1 MDRLAKVLQSL
12 SGYGEMIGN
21 VLLLLLGGM
30 VLVIVLYRLVH
41 AIIKPEGKY
50 SRLVKVV
57 FGAVYAIILV
67 LTVLLAAE
75 QIGFD
80 VDQLAGPAILLVM
93 VISVLVFFIIPFLP
107 RLPFKIGETVE
118 VKGIMGTVTQITT
131 YHTLIRTFDGQQVFM
146 PNALLM
152 ASAIT
157 NYSEL
162 ATRRVALGVEIY
174 AGDDIARAR
183 ELLLQVMSAHELVLD
198 DPAPAVFVTAAN
210 GRRSA

>member
-41 AIIKPEGKY
+41 AIIKPEGQY

-75 QIGFD
+75 QIGF
-80 VDQLAGPAILLVM
+80 
-93 VISVLVFFIIPFLP
+93 
-107 RLPFKIGETVE
+107 VE
-118 VKGIMGTVTQITT
+118 VGFTAVMRCRCTWTCSAGW
-131 YHTLIRTFDGQQVFM
+131 RDS
-146 PNALLM
+146 
-152 ASAIT
+152 ASC
-157 NYSEL
+157 EHGL
-162 ATRRVALGVEIY
+162 RRHRG
-174 AGDDIARAR
+174 
-183 ELLLQVMSAHELVLD
+183 S
-198 DPAPAVFVTAAN
+198 
-210 GRRSA
+210 RSAGISLSVADCARTARRTRSTGHSAASVECLNRATARRPRPCGRNVSLPVKESI